1 MNKYYLIIPATGV
14 GTRMNSSLP
23 KQYLTLANGLTI
35 LDQTLKTFLNIKQI
49 EGVVIALNAN
59 DTFFEQ
65 SKFCHHPKL
74 LTTVIGGSERYHS
87 TFNALLALEKIATND
102 DFILVHDSVRPCI
115 KKESVEQLINELK
128 TDSVGGLLATKIVD
142 TLKKSKTNEFKT
154 VDRANLYAAQT
165 PQMYRFKHLKKALE
179 QTIKNNA
186 AITDETQAI
195 EQINLMPKI
204 VIGSKENI
212 KITYPEDLK
221 LANFFLQ

>member
-1 MNKYYLIIPATGV
+1 MMSYWTPSDTSDNGCLRHSFTSSPSFLIPMKIKIKLT
-14 GTRMNSSLP
+14 L
-23 KQYLTLANGLTI
+23 KQYG
-35 LDQTLKTFLNIKQI
+35 D
-49 EGVVIALNAN
+49 
-59 DTFFEQ
+59 FF
-65 SKFCHHPKL
+65 
-74 LTTVIGGSERYHS
+74 I
-87 TFNALLALEKIATND
+87 
-102 DFILVHDSVRPCI
+102 RPCI
-115 KKESVEQLINELK
+115 KKKSVEQLINELE

-142 TLKKSKTNEFKT
+142 TLKKSTKNEFKT